1 MPLAASGEFAR
12 VSEMMETAREQ
23 PGQPV
28 KRGTMAHDHDVMM
41 QLTEAAAQRRDLA
54 GLQKYAPILEA
65 LAERDEHSLYLAIAY
80 RGMGIAQRMSGEFGE
95 AERYMGRSL
104 EILQR
109 LHAPWQLGRTYFE
122 LGELYREMNKPE
134 AANTNYAA
142 ALDSF
147 EALRAGPDIERTR
160 LAMAGLIGLA
170 DSGAESFSAVLP

>member
-41 QLTEAAAQRRDLA
+41 QLTDAAAQRRDLA
-54 GLQKYAPILEA
+54 GLQRYSPQLEA
-65 LAERDEHSLYLAIAY
+65 LAERDDHSLYLAIAY
-80 RGMGIAQRMSGEFGE
+80 RGMGIAHRLSGEFGE
-95 AERYMGRSL
+95 AERDLGRSL

-109 LHAPWQLGRTYFE
+109 LNAAWQLGRTYFE
-122 LGELYREMNKPE
+122 LGELFREMNKPDE
-134 AANTNYAA
+134 ASANYAA

-147 EALRAGPDIERTR
+147 EALRAASDIERTR
-160 LAMAGLIGLA
+160 LAMAGLIGQPSA
-170 DSGAESFSAVLP
+170 GESGLEVKER